1 MISKGGVVSRTH
13 ERAGRC
19 TGRDTNAHSSG
30 PGVVGTWAGQRVD
43 RPGVDPVHMWTLL
56 GG

>member
-1 MISKGGVVSRTH
+1 MSRTH

-43 RPGVDPVHMWTLL
+43 RSGVDPVHTWTLL

>member
-1 MISKGGVVSRTH
+1 MSSMH

-19 TGRDTNAHSSG
+19 TGRDTNAHSSR

-43 RPGVDPVHMWTLL
+43 PVHTWTLL